1 MGIGDK
7 NFGENNG
14 IFYNSSNIDF
24 CYKKTKPSK
33 KVVLRNLELKS
44 QWKENAFIDLLD
56 LIKDENDSIPVF
68 NKDCKFLSNDT
79 KHLTQSGAILFG
91 QKVKPQLEKIFN
103 ETNYTRP

>member
-1 MGIGDK
+1 LITGIIYNQSLRNEFSIL
-7 NFGENNG
+7 NF
-14 IFYNSSNIDF
+14 
-24 CYKKTKPSK
+24 YKKWI
-33 KVVLRNLELKS
+33 RRII
-44 QWKENAFIDLLD
+44 IDLLD

>member
-1 MGIGDK
+1 M
-7 NFGENNG
+7 
-14 IFYNSSNIDF
+14 
-24 CYKKTKPSK
+24 
-33 KVVLRNLELKS
+33 RNLELKS

-79 KHLTQSGAILFG
+79 KHLTKSGAILFG
-91 QKVKPQLEKIFN
+91 QKVKPQLEIIFN